1 MRRIA
6 RMRRIA
12 HRGATDRRPRH
23 PMMFLNEGRTNSIAR
38 DGLRGRMSLLGARND
53 LHHPFNPP
61 YPVEPLS

>member
-1 MRRIA
+1 
-6 RMRRIA
+6 
-12 HRGATDRRPRH
+12 
-23 PMMFLNEGRTNSIAR
+23 MMFLNEGRTNSIAR